1 MIIFGG
7 LVSEDVSIS
16 DHKSWNGGNIN
27 ENGM

>member
-7 LVSEDVSIS
+7 LVSEDVNIS
-16 DHKSWNGGNIN
+16 DHNSWNAENIN